1 MVAKC
6 LFLCVLRPS
15 HPHKNPYAALRST
28 LFSFRQ
34 SLHLFSFLW
43 TNVLIIKPHFCT
55 RAMEY
60 KNVGYRM
67 QRCPVHSI
75 CYCCSVTKS
84 CLTLCDPMTV
94 AHQGFL
100 SINNNQSLLKL
111 MSIESVMP
119 SNHLILCC
127 PLLLLPSIFPSISV
141 FFNELALH
149 IRWSKYRSFSFSIS
163 CSKEYSGLISL
174 KIYWFDLL
182 AFQGTRLL
190 KWLATRV

>member
-84 CLTLCDPMTV
+84 CLTLCDPMDCNTPGFPV
-94 AHQGFL
+94 LHQLLEFTQTHVHWVGDAIQPSHPLLPPSLPPFNLSQHQGLFQWVSSLHHMAKVLEFQLQYQSFQWIFWIDFL
-100 SINNNQSLLKL
+100 
-111 MSIESVMP
+111 
-119 SNHLILCC
+119 
-127 PLLLLPSIFPSISV
+127 
-141 FFNELALH
+141 
-149 IRWSKYRSFSFSIS
+149 
-163 CSKEYSGLISL
+163 
-174 KIYWFDLL
+174 
-182 AFQGTRLL
+182 
-190 KWLATRV
+190 

>member
-84 CLTLCDPMTV
+84 CLTLCDPMDCNTPGFPVIHYLPKLAQTHIHWVGDAIQQSHPV
-94 AHQGFL
+94 APFFFCLQSFWASGSFL
-100 SINNNQSLLKL
+100 EMANKLKKRC
-111 MSIESVMP
+111 STP
-119 SNHLILCC
+119 
-127 PLLLLPSIFPSISV
+127 F
-141 FFNELALH
+141 A
-149 IRWSKYRSFSFSIS
+149 IR
-163 CSKEYSGLISL
+163 E
-174 KIYWFDLL
+174 
-182 AFQGTRLL
+182 T
-190 KWLATRV
+190 

>member
-84 CLTLCDPMTV
+84 CLTLCDPMDCNTPGFPV
-94 AHQGFL
+94 LHQ
-100 SINNNQSLLKL
+100 LLEFTQTHVHWVGDA
-111 MSIESVMP
+111 IQP
-119 SNHLILCC
+119 SH
-127 PLLLLPSIFPSISV
+127 LLPSPSQHQCHFQRVSSLHQVAKVLELQYQSFQWIF
-141 FFNELALH
+141 
-149 IRWSKYRSFSFSIS
+149 
-163 CSKEYSGLISL
+163 
-174 KIYWFDLL
+174 
-182 AFQGTRLL
+182 
-190 KWLATRV
+190 RVDFL